1 MDYVI
6 STINVLF
13 SVYYFFMV
21 LRAILPWIPHNREH
35 VLLKPIY
42 QLTDPVLGPIR
53 MGLPPLKVGMDVSPF
68 IVIILLWLVQQ
79 IIVHSLGG

>member
-1 MDYVI
+1 MGYVI

-13 SVYYFFMV
+13 SVYYFIMV

-35 VLLKPIY
+35 ALIKPIY
-42 QLTDPVLGPIR
+42 RLTDPVLAPIR
-53 MGLPPLKVGMDVSPF
+53 MGLPPPKVGMDVSPF
-68 IVIILLWLVQQ
+68 IAIILLWLVQQ